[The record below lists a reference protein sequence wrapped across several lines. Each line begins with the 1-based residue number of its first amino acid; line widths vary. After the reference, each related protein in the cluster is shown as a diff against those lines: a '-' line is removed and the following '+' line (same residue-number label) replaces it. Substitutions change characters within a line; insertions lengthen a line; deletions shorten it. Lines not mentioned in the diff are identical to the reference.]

1 MSKKL
6 IRSGLL
12 VSGATLASRILG
24 LVRDIVIANLL
35 GAGAAADVFF
45 FANRIPNYLRRLFAD
60 GAFNQA
66 FVPVMTEYK
75 AKGDKQA
82 VRELLAATMG
92 TLGAIISVVT
102 VLGVLGSTVLSAL
115 FGWGWFMDWWQG
127 GPNAEKFE
135 LASLLLKITFPYL
148 WFVTFTAMSGA
159 VLNTFGRFGVSSFTP
174 TFLNIVLIIVAL
186 WVAPRMDEPEIGLAI
201 GIFIGGLVQ
210 LLYQIPYLMKMQMLV
225 WPKWG
230 WHHPGVVKIRTLMIP
245 ALFGVSV
252 SQINLMINTMLASFL
267 ATGAI
272 SYLYYSDRLLE
283 FPLGM
288 FAVAISTV
296 ILPALSKGH
305 VDQDPQRFS
314 QTMDWGVRMVLFL
327 GLPAMGGIMVLRE
340 PILRVLFMRGEFGPH
355 EVMMSGASLL
365 ASTSGL
371 LSLMLARVLAPGFHA
386 RQDTK
391 TPVRYGI
398 HSMIANMIFNF
409 IFIFLTPLG
418 YVGLALS
425 TALSGTV
432 NAISLFQGLY
442 RRHVYRPGRSTLFFM
457 LRLSAATAAMYLLL
471 WWLSPTLEVWVK
483 WSMWRSGLELCKLV
497 VVGGL
502 CYLLAAGLLGIRPR
516 DLKTVNEG

>member
-6 IRSGLL
+6 IKSGLL
-12 VSGATLASRILG
+12 VTSATFASRILG
-24 LVRDIVIANLL
+24 LVRDIAMAHLL
-35 GAGAAADVFF
+35 GAGVASDVFF

-75 AKGDKQA
+75 EKGDKDA
-82 VRELLAATMG
+82 VRNLISATVG
-92 TLGAIISVVT
+92 SLGLIVTIVTII
-102 VLGVLGSTVLSAL
+102 GVLGSTVISAL
-115 FGWGWFMDWWQG
+115 FGWGWFMSWWHNEPG
-127 GPNAEKFE
+127 GDKFE

-148 WFVTFTAMSGA
+148 WFVTLTAVSGA
-159 VLNTFGRFGVSSFTP
+159 VLNTYNRFGVSSFTP
-174 TFLNIVLIIVAL
+174 TLLNIALIVTSWWIAPHVEQPVIALAVATF
-186 WVAPRMDEPEIGLAI
+186 V
-201 GIFIGGLVQ
+201 GGLIQ
-210 LLYQIPYLMKMQMLV
+210 LLYQIPYLWKLGFIV
-225 WPKWG
+225 RPRVD

-252 SQINLMINTMLASFL
+252 SQINVMFNTMLASFL
-267 ATGAI
+267 ATGSI

-296 ILPALSKGH
+296 ILPSLSKRH
-305 VDQDPQRFS
+305 VDANPEGFA

-327 GLPAMGGIMVLRE
+327 GFPAMIGIMVLRE
-340 PILRVLFMRGEFGPH
+340 PILRVLFMRGEFGEH

-365 ASTSGL
+365 ASTCGL
-371 LSLMLARVLAPGFHA
+371 LSLMLARVLAPAFYA
-386 RQDTK
+386 QQDTK

-398 HSMIANMIFNF
+398 QSMVSNMIFNA
-409 IFIFLTPLG
+409 ILTYPLG

-442 RRHVYRPGRSTLFFM
+442 RRHIYRPGWSTGLFT
-457 LRLSAATAAMYLLL
+457 LRLAIATAAMAAVLLYLMAPLH
-471 WWLSPTLEVWVK
+471 TWVN
-483 WSMWRSGLELCKLV
+483 WSQGRSILELAKLIVIGGATYV
-497 VVGGL
+497 VAMGIVGL
-502 CYLLAAGLLGIRPR
+502 RLSHF
-516 DLKTVNEG
+516 KTGSEG

>member
-12 VSGATLASRILG
+12 VSAATLASRVLG
-24 LVRDIVIANLL
+24 LVREIAVAQLL

-75 AKGDKQA
+75 EKGGKEA
-82 VRELLAATMG
+82 VRALLAVTMG
-92 TLGAIISVVT
+92 TMGLVISVVT
-102 VLGVLGSTVLSAL
+102 ILGVLGSTVISAL
-115 FGWGWFMDWWQG
+115 FGWGWFMDWLHD
-127 GPNAEKFE
+127 GPKADKFE
-135 LASLLLKITFPYL
+135 MASLLLKITFPYL

-159 VLNTFGRFGVSSFTP
+159 VLNTFGYFGVSSFTP
-174 TFLNIVLIIVAL
+174 VFLNVAMIVVA
-186 WVAPRMDEPEIGLAI
+186 WFVAPYLTILPPEVWLAI
-201 GIFIGGLVQ
+201 GIFVGGLVQ
-210 LLYQIPYLMKMQMLV
+210 LVYQLPYLYRLGMMV
-225 WPKWG
+225 APKWG
-230 WHHPGVVKIRTLMIP
+230 WHDEGVVKIRTLMLP

-272 SYLYYSDRLLE
+272 SYLNYSDRLLE

-305 VDQDPQRFS
+305 VDQDPKRFAD
-314 QTMDWGVRMVLFL
+314 TMDWGVRMVLFL
-327 GLPAMGGIMVLRE
+327 GLPAMAGIMVLRE
-340 PILRVLFMRGEFGPH
+340 PILRVLFMRGEFGMH
-355 EVMMSGASLL
+355 EVQMSGASLL
-365 ASTSGL
+365 ASTTGL

-391 TPVRYGI
+391 TPVRYAI
-398 HSMIANMIFNF
+398 QSMVANMGFNL
-409 IFIFLTPLG
+409 ILIWPLG
-418 YVGLALS
+418 YIGLALS

-442 RRHVYRPGRSTLFFM
+442 RRHVYRPGWSTGWFF
-457 LRLSAATAAMYLLL
+457 LRLVLAAVGMYALL
-471 WWLSPTLEVWVK
+471 WWLSPTLEVWVQ
-483 WSMWRSGLELCKLV
+483 WHFLRAALELAKLLAIGV
-497 VVGGL
+497 VT
-502 CYLLAAGLLGIRPR
+502 YLLLAVVLGLRPR
-516 DLKTVNEG
+516 DLKTVAEG